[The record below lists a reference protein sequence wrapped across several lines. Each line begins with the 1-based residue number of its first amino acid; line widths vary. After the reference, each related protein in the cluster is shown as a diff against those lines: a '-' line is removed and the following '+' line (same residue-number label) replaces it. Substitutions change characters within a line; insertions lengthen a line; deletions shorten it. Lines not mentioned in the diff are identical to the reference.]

1 MTIIFDTNTLLSAA
15 IFPNSVSAK
24 AFQKGL
30 FIGEIIYSPEILVE
44 IREVFS
50 RPKFDKYVSASDRTR
65 FLKDF
70 IAAAIPINA
79 QLFDIPICRD
89 PKDEK
94 FLELAVAANAD
105 FIITGDKDLT
115 VLHPFGKTS
124 IIGSGQFLNLAI

>member
-15 IFPNSVSAK
+15 IFPNSVSSK

-30 FIGEIIYSPEILVE
+30 LIGDIVYSPEILVE

-50 RPKFDKYVSASDRTR
+50 RPKFDKYVSGNDRAR

-79 QLFDIPICRD
+79 PHFDLPICRD
-89 PKDEK
+89 PKDEM

-105 FIITGDKDLT
+105 YIITGDKDLS
-115 VLHPFGKTS
+115 VLHPFGNTS
-124 IIGSGQFLNLAI
+124 IIGSGQFLDLAI